1 MISEQKN
8 LKDNDHFTPTE
19 ELIKAFQATKDEE
32 DTYFIRSIN
41 AAKSLFSYSSEN
53 FNYVKNNLGNVINY
67 FMLLGALE
75 HWYSSLELFN
85 EVPLLK
91 QKLAPL
97 YKQILRKTI
106 EKHQILRFDNKKE
119 IESILADCRRARK
132 LVNNKDLNGL
142 IHEYL
147 PLSSDFISNAEF
159 DERLKKYKAFL
170 SEIN

>member
-1 MISEQKN
+1 MVPEQKN
-8 LKDNDHFTPTE
+8 FKDNNHFTPTE
-19 ELIKAFQATKDEE
+19 EFFMAFQSGIDNMDK
-32 DTYFIRSIN
+32 YLIRSLN

-53 FNYVKNNLGNVINY
+53 FDYVKNNLGNVIDYFMFLTASGMNY
-67 FMLLGALE
+67 F
-75 HWYSSLELFN
+75 SLRLFN

-119 IESILADCRRARK
+119 IESILDDCRRARK

-147 PLSSDFISNAEF
+147 PLSSDFISNTEF
-159 DERLKKYKAFL
+159 DERLKRYEAIL